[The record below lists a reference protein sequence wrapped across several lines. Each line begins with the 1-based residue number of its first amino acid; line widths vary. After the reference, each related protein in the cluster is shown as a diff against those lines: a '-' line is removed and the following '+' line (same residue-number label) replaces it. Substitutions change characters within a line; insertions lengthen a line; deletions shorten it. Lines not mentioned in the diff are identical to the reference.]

1 MGSRKTKEQF
11 IADAK
16 KVFGDYYDYS
26 LVDYVNNNTKVKI
39 ICPVHGVFEQIPRS
53 HISGR
58 GCQKC
63 ARSVVGE
70 TLKHTTSEFVEMAN
84 KVHNNKYDYSKT
96 KYIRMQDKVCII
108 CKEHGEFWQTPNVH
122 LKGSGCPQCAI
133 NSRVEIISS
142 TTERFIKQ
150 AKIVFGDRYDY
161 SKVIYKNY
169 LTKVEIIC
177 SKHGSFFQLPY
188 QHLSCKGC
196 KKCADE
202 LKIIDKDEL
211 IKRLNILHH
220 NKYDYSLLDYRIQN
234 ENVNIICPVHG
245 VFKQRLSHHVEGA
258 GCPMCESSKGEKL
271 IFSYLKDNNIKFE
284 TQKTY
289 DDLYDKQKLRYDFF
303 IPKMNLLIEFNG
315 LQHYEVISDGKEMF
329 EYRQR
334 HDKMKTEYAKKNN
347 INLLVI
353 KYNDDIIKRLQEVLK
368 VS

>member
-70 TLKHTTSEFVEMAN
+70 TLKHTTAEFVEMAN

-150 AKIVFGDRYDY
+150 AKKRIGDKYDY
-161 SKVIYKNY
+161 SKVKYKNY
-169 LTKVEIIC
+169 QTPVEIIC
-177 SKHGSFFQLPY
+177 REHGSFFQLPY
-188 QHLSCKGC
+188 QHLNGKGC
-196 KKCADE
+196 PICGASSGEKE
-202 LKIIDKDEL
+202 IIDY
-211 IKRLNILHH
+211 LN
-220 NKYDYSLLDYRIQN
+220 K
-234 ENVNIICPVHG
+234 
-245 VFKQRLSHHVEGA
+245 
-258 GCPMCESSKGEKL
+258 
-271 IFSYLKDNNIKFE
+271 NNIGFE
-284 TQKTY
+284 YQKTY
-289 DDLYDKQKLRYDFF
+289 EDLSDVQKLRYDFY
-303 IPKMNLLIEFNG
+303 IPSKNLLIEYNG
-315 LQHYEVISDGKEMF
+315 VYHYKVVNGDVAKYENQIK
-329 EYRQR
+329 
-334 HDKMKTEYAKKNN
+334 HDKMKSDYAKKNN
-347 INLLVI
+347 IPLLVI
-353 KYNDDIIKRLQEVLK
+353 KYTENVKERLQEVLK